1 MSDIWSI
8 ASMVSRSV
16 AVGTLVMEVMVMVV
30 VFKVVVVSKVTNRAD

>member
-16 AVGTLVMEVMVMVV
+16 AVGTLVMEVMVMVEGGEGEGEGRR
-30 VFKVVVVSKVTNRAD
+30 NG